1 MNKIGVTTTTFA
13 QFSNEPLILFKSKGY
28 DIIINEKGQKLNEDE
43 TAEFIIDCDGVI
55 AGTEIYSQTVFDKV
69 SKLKVI
75 SRLGVGLDN
84 INLHYAQ
91 QRNIII
97 FKTKTSPA
105 LAVAELT
112 IGLIIDV
119 MRNISQQNSNLKS
132 GIWQKEM
139 GCLLYGKTL
148 GIIGLGTIGKALV
161 QISKGFHF
169 NILAFDNQADN
180 TFAKENDVTYSDL
193 RTLLKSS
200 DIVAIHLN
208 LSDQTKYII
217 DQNKIK
223 LMKPNAILINTSRG
237 EIIDEN
243 ALYEALKNNQLAGA
257 GLDVF
262 KNEPYNG
269 QLTEIENV
277 VLTPH
282 IGGYAKELRIKMEIE
297 AAQNLIKG
305 LDNI

>member
-180 TFAKENDVTYSDL
+180 TFAKENDVTYCDL

>member
-1 MNKIGVTTTTFA
+1 
-13 QFSNEPLILFKSKGY
+13 
-28 DIIINEKGQKLNEDE
+28 
-43 TAEFIIDCDGVI
+43 
-55 AGTEIYSQTVFDKV
+55 
-69 SKLKVI
+69 
-75 SRLGVGLDN
+75 
-84 INLHYAQ
+84 
-91 QRNIII
+91 
-97 FKTKTSPA
+97 
-105 LAVAELT
+105 
-112 IGLIIDV
+112 
-119 MRNISQQNSNLKS
+119 
-132 GIWQKEM
+132 M